1 MGYVRRIK
9 GATQMVDEGKEIVRL
24 NIAYYKRQLA
34 TETDPTKRERVSR
47 LLAEQEAK
55 LQEIERKERGG

>member
-1 MGYVRRIK
+1 
-9 GATQMVDEGKEIVRL
+9 MVDEGKEIVRL
-24 NIAYYKRQLA
+24 NIEYYKRQLA
-34 TETDPTKRERVSR
+34 AETDPTKREIITK